1 MGDEK
6 DQVVDGFAGAIV
18 AFGDGGGRAGMARFL
33 DHPAAPPELQ
43 ALLLRCSAVLEDREA
58 AERLTGWAQNRRFE
72 ALVDAQET
80 LPVDQ
85 KLALLRQCEP
95 DLAGCCDTA
104 IIAAVAA
111 ASLRWPE
118 SAARFEEAFPRMMTL
133 PRRDAV
139 IATVVT
145 RLHPG
150 PLFSVR
156 PADAHEAAWQALS
169 PRSHRPP

>member
-1 MGDEK
+1 M
-6 DQVVDGFAGAIV
+6 
-18 AFGDGGGRAGMARFL
+18 
-33 DHPAAPPELQ
+33 
-43 ALLLRCSAVLEDREA
+43 LEDRGA
-58 AERLTGWAQNRRFE
+58 TERLTGWGQNRTFE

-80 LPVDQ
+80 LLVEEE
-85 KLALLRQCEP
+85 LALLRQSAPE
-95 DLAGCCDTA
+95 LADCFDTA

-133 PRRDAV
+133 PRRGAV

-145 RLHPG
+145 RLQPG

-156 PADAHEAAWQALS
+156 PAAAAAVA
-169 PRSHRPP
+169 

>member
-1 MGDEK
+1 VFIRGSIQCRGSLE
-6 DQVVDGFAGAIV
+6 
-18 AFGDGGGRAGMARFL
+18 
-33 DHPAAPPELQ
+33 
-43 ALLLRCSAVLEDREA
+43 AVLEDRGA
-58 AERLTGWAQNRRFE
+58 TERLTGWGQNRTFE

-80 LPVDQ
+80 LLVEEE
-85 KLALLRQCEP
+85 LALPRQSEP
-95 DLAGCCDTA
+95 ELADCFDTA

-133 PRRDAV
+133 PRRGAV

-145 RLHPG
+145 RLRPG

-156 PADAHEAAWQALS
+156 PADAAAVA
-169 PRSHRPP
+169 